1 MCFIIIVCRHQ
12 QELGQ
17 MQREKEKVIEEME
30 DAQAQCIALQATI
43 QQLKT
48 SLTDK
53 VLYTTD
59 DMCKE
64 SLLEIIIL

>member
-1 MCFIIIVCRHQ
+1 
-12 QELGQ
+12 